1 MVWIKKKL
9 NFPVLLFV
17 GDIYLKL
24 SLRSVLSPL
33 VQDNTGFKSKSFE
46 LAKWTSAGPIQ
57 LMKLSIKV
65 Q

>member
-1 MVWIKKKL
+1 M
-9 NFPVLLFV
+9 LLFV

-24 SLRSVLSPL
+24 SLQSVLSPL

-57 LMKLSIKV
+57 LMKLGIKV